1 MNTQP
6 LSYLENDHLKR
17 IQTMGRE
24 GRTFC
29 VIILASWLLI
39 ILALGL
45 LVLGARTGLTEPVTI
60 PLSSELLPPESAVRS
75 YNFFI
80 SQEGFS
86 SPQGNPSWV
95 IIVYGLGFGT
105 LVMALWIA
113 GVWMAMG
120 VFMEYSK
127 GEAFSHDA
135 AMRIQWLGRILLIGG
150 VGSLLLHLYSM
161 VAQVIFPLVDGA
173 GFSLG
178 YEKWLLP
185 TLTGYFV
192 LAVGRVM
199 AQAVA
204 IKAEQ
209 DLTI

>member
-6 LSYLENDHLKR
+6 LSHLENDYLKR
-17 IQTMGRE
+17 IRAMGRE

-39 ILALGL
+39 ILGFGL
-45 LVLGARTGLTEPVTI
+45 YGLGARTGLTKPATI
-60 PLSSELLPPESAVRS
+60 KLSSELLPPESAVRS

-86 SPQGNPSWV
+86 SPQGNPSWG
-95 IIVYGLGFGT
+95 IIVYSIGFAT
-105 LVMALWIA
+105 LTQALWIA

-127 GEAFSHDA
+127 GQAFSHDA

-150 VGSLLLHLYSM
+150 IGSLLLHLYSM
-161 VAQVIFPLVDGA
+161 VAQVISPLADSA
-173 GFSLG
+173 GISLG

-185 TLTGYFV
+185 TLAGYFV

>member
-1 MNTQP
+1 VST
-6 LSYLENDHLKR
+6 R
-17 IQTMGRE
+17 
-24 GRTFC
+24 
-29 VIILASWLLI
+29 
-39 ILALGL
+39 
-45 LVLGARTGLTEPVTI
+45 
-60 PLSSELLPPESAVRS
+60 

-86 SPQGNPSWV
+86 TQNTSRLVGENSSDYNFFISQEGFSAPQGIPSWG
-95 IIVYGLGFGT
+95 IIVYCIGFAAFT
-105 LVMALWIA
+105 QALWIA
-113 GVWMAMG
+113 GVWMALG

-127 GEAFSHDA
+127 GQAISHDA

-150 VGSLLLHLYSM
+150 IWSLLLHLYFM
-161 VAQVIFPLVDGA
+161 VAQVISPLADSA
-173 GFSLG
+173 KISLG
-178 YEKWLLP
+178 EEKWLMS
-185 TLTGYFV
+185 TLLGYFV